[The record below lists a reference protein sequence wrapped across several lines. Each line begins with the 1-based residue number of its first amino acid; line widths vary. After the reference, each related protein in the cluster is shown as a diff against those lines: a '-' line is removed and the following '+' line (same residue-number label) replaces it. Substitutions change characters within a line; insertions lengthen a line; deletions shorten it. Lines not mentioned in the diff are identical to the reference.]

1 MKTGPACPSLPLPPT
16 NFIVGLGLPTVHS
29 RHAMEADFGDP
40 TCNRRTTELDVGG
53 LGCLP
58 STQDMLLLLLIGGW
72 RPNQKRARFVK
83 CHVSARRMSYHTVS
97 SKGLCFLSL
106 SLSPVHS
113 VCAHTRRLMLDDGLL
128 TYAKCGGT
136 RAVFFSQSG
145 TREGIFNFQ
154 EET

>member
-1 MKTGPACPSLPLPPT
+1 MIKNKNRSRVPLALPPFATYEPT

-58 STQDMLLLLLIGGW
+58 STQDMLLLLLIAGW

-83 CHVSARRMSYHTVS
+83 CHVSARRMSYHTAS
-97 SKGLCFLSL
+97 SKGSASTLSL
-106 SLSPVHS
+106 SLSRALS
-113 VCAHTRRLMLDDGLL
+113 VCTHT
-128 TYAKCGGT
+128 
-136 RAVFFSQSG
+136 AVDAG
-145 TREGIFNFQ
+145 
-154 EET
+154 